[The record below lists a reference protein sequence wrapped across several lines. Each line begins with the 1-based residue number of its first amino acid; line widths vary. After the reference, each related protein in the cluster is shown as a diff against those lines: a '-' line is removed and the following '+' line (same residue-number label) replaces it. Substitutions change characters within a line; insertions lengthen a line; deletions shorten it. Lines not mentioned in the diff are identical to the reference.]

1 MSTVAL
7 RKVQGKIAIL
17 NLLLLHFQ
25 AKIIRNSSNK
35 SAKIGRKVMREVS
48 NHQDLQRHT
57 TTKEMIRLFMGAQL
71 CTIAQLCTK
80 LCIIVLSPYLMKY
93 LDPSN
98 VMGIQLVQNCL
109 LINNFTFTSINKHLV
124 STIVRLCTELCMIV
138 LWPHLKKYSDP
149 CNLRVSS

>member
-1 MSTVAL
+1 
-7 RKVQGKIAIL
+7 
-17 NLLLLHFQ
+17 
-25 AKIIRNSSNK
+25 
-35 SAKIGRKVMREVS
+35 MREVS
-48 NHQDLQRHT
+48 NHQDLQRHI

-80 LCIIVLSPYLMKY
+80 LCTIVLSPYLMKY

-98 VMGIQLVQNCL
+98 VMGVQLVQNCL
-109 LINNFTFTSINKHLV
+109 LINNFTFNGINKRLV

-149 CNLRVSS
+149 FNLRVSS

>member
-1 MSTVAL
+1 
-7 RKVQGKIAIL
+7 
-17 NLLLLHFQ
+17 
-25 AKIIRNSSNK
+25 
-35 SAKIGRKVMREVS
+35 MREVS
-48 NHQDLQRHT
+48 NHQDKQRHI

-98 VMGIQLVQNCL
+98 VMGVQLVQNCL
-109 LINNFTFTSINKHLV
+109 LINNFTFNSINKHLV

-149 CNLRVSS
+149 FNLRVSS